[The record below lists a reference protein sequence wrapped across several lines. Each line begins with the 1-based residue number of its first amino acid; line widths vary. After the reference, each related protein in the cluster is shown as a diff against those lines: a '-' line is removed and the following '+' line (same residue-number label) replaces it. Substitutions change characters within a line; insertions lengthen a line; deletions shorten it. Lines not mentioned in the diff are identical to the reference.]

1 MTAARPRETAGT
13 PPPTAVRP
21 VLTGIGSWL
30 PPDVL
35 TNHDLER
42 RLGTDDAW
50 IHSRTGIRRRHLAA
64 PGTTTSDLAVE
75 AGRRALKSAEE
86 PTADAVVLATTTPD
100 RSCPATAPQVAARLG
115 LSGVPAFDVAA
126 VCSGFLYGLATAGGL
141 LATGS
146 ACRVLLIAAE
156 TFSTLIDPADRSTA
170 VIFAD
175 GAGAVVLRAG
185 TDGEPGAFG
194 PVVLGSDGDL
204 AGLIEVPAGERY
216 LRMQGRATFRQAVE
230 RMATTSRTA
239 VAAAGWRLTDID
251 RLAAHQAN
259 TRILHALADELGL
272 PPGHRLSNIEHV
284 GNTAAASIPLLLDHT
299 SADGRLRPGHRL
311 VLTAFGAGLTWGAT
325 TLRWPDLP
333 VPRDTP

>member
-1 MTAARPRETAGT
+1 MTAA

-30 PPDVL
+30 PPDVV

-50 IHSRTGIRRRHLAA
+50 IRSRTGIRRRHHAA
-64 PGTTTSDLAVE
+64 PGTTTGDLAVE

-86 PTADAVVLATTTPD
+86 PTADAVVLATATPD
-100 RSCPATAPQVAARLG
+100 RRCPATAPHVAARLG
-115 LSGVPAFDVAA
+115 LSGVPAFDIAA
-126 VCSGFLYGLATAGGL
+126 VCSGFLYGLAAAGGL
-141 LATGS
+141 LATG
-146 ACRVLLIAAE
+146 AARRVLLIAAE
-156 TFSTLIDPADRSTA
+156 TFSTLIDPRDRNTA

-185 TDGEPGAFG
+185 ADGEPGAFG
-194 PVVLGSDGDL
+194 PVALGSDGDL
-204 AGLIEVPAGERY
+204 GDLIEIPAGERY

-230 RMATTSRTA
+230 RMAMASRTA
-239 VAAAGWRLTDID
+239 VTDAGWRLADVD

-259 TRILHALADELGL
+259 TRILNALADELGL
-272 PPGHRLSNIEHV
+272 PSGHLLSNVEHV

-299 SADGRLRPGHRL
+299 SADGRLRPGHRVL
-311 VLTAFGAGLTWGAT
+311 LTAFGAGLTWGAT

-333 VPRDTP
+333 VRRDTV